1 MKEFNAIAI
10 GCIAIFAGFCASF
23 FYIGSEEGL
32 NKIMREYYTSFPL
45 RVVGFTL
52 FGLMWFIPLVIL
64 NLIINWF
71 FKQKTSILGLIKLG
85 VIIIAIGS
93 LAGTGVFYF
102 GLFSR

>member
-23 FYIGSEEGL
+23 FFIGSEEGL
-32 NKIMREYYTSFPL
+32 NKIIKEYYITFPL
-45 RVVGFTL
+45 RVIGFTL
-52 FGLMWFIPLVIL
+52 FAQMWFTPLVVL
-64 NLIINWF
+64 NLIANRF
-71 FKQKTSILGLIKLG
+71 FKQKTSILGLINIG
-85 VIIIAIGS
+85 IIIIAIGS